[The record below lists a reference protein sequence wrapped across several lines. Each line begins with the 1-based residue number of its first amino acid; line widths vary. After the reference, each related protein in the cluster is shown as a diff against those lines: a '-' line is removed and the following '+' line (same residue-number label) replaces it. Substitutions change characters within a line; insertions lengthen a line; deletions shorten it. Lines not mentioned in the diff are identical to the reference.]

1 MHFKKSNID
10 IVNLFRKNIFLEKT
24 IREISLILDKDY
36 PNIYNSIKE
45 LLKNNI
51 LNIEK
56 IGKSSLIN
64 IKINPESVSLLSFLD
79 INEALSKKVPNI
91 DKILEI
97 KEIND
102 DIVIIIGSYSKNTQT
117 SKSDIDLV
125 IITKDDAFKKQ
136 KLMENLTSLLIPK
149 FHVIVLSN
157 KDFIDM
163 LLDKKPNFGREIFK
177 SRLIFKNAEL
187 YYNLIKEGVE
197 NGFRG

>member
-1 MHFKKSNID
+1 M
-10 IVNLFRKNIFLEKT
+10 
-24 IREISLILDKDY
+24 DKDY